1 MPRLSNDHS
10 WIRLSFDKARVTNYN
25 HEMENRF
32 QGFIKAGSEAES
44 VLKDIDEKKLPQHV
58 AIIMDGNGRWARQRN
73 LDRISGHKEG
83 AKSARLIAECSARIG
98 IKHLTLFVFSS
109 ENWKRPQ
116 EEVNKLM
123 ELLYKNLLERSG
135 ILEKNEIRLKTIGD
149 LDKLPKRLRNKL
161 IETEKKSQQYE
172 NLQIN
177 LALSYGARMEI
188 IQAIKKI
195 IQDDVGS
202 DDINE
207 DLFRNYLYTS
217 GCPDPD
223 LLIRTSG
230 ELRVSNFLLYQ
241 IAYSELYFSPTL
253 WPDFRVREYLSA
265 ILDYQ
270 NRKRRFGAI

>member
-1 MPRLSNDHS
+1 
-10 WIRLSFDKARVTNYN
+10 
-25 HEMENRF
+25 MENRF
-32 QGFIKAGSEAES
+32 QAFIKPGSEEDA
-44 VLKDIDEKKLPQHV
+44 VLKEIDELKLPGHV
-58 AIIMDGNGRWARQRN
+58 AIIMDGNGRWARKRN

-109 ENWKRPQ
+109 ENWNRPQ

-135 ILEKNEIRLKTIGD
+135 ILEKNQIKLKTIGD
-149 LDKLPKRLRNKL
+149 MDKLPKRLKNKL
-161 IETEKKSQQYE
+161 IETENKSAHNR

-195 IQDDVGS
+195 VHDGIKPDQVDEV
-202 DDINE
+202 
-207 DLFRNYLYTS
+207 LFRNYLYTS

-230 ELRVSNFLLYQ
+230 ELRISNFLLFQ
-241 IAYSELYFSPTL
+241 IAYSELLFSPIL
-253 WPDFRVREYLSA
+253 WPDFRVKEYLSA
-265 ILDYQ
+265 ILDFQ
-270 NRKRRFGAI
+270 KRRRRFGAI